1 MDTLTSLLK
10 KNAYTTT
17 SAMRQLSLL
26 RQVLQQIVFVEGASG
41 TVQERYQKA
50 LSTLSDDDRHQ
61 LEGYGTEFL
70 STCTMDTIAHTVA
83 ELRQWVD
90 DCPTLILYVPVEFD
104 NTHLVSIGEWCRH
117 EIHDNLFLEIVIEP
131 SVVGGC
137 AFIYNNQY
145 HDLSLR
151 ARLHEH
157 PEIIPSIIATYES
170 N

>member
-1 MDTLTSLLK
+1 MDTLKSLLR

-17 SAMRQLSLL
+17 SALRQLSLL
-26 RQVLQQIVFVEGASG
+26 RQVLEQVVFVEGASG
-41 TVQERYQKA
+41 TVVERYQTA
-50 LSTLSDDDRHQ
+50 LSKLPSEERHQ
-61 LEGYGTEFL
+61 LEGYGTDFL
-70 STCTMDTIAHTVA
+70 STFAVGTIAKTVA

-104 NTHLVSIGEWCRH
+104 DDHLTAIGEWCRH
-117 EIHDNLFLEIVIEP
+117 EIHNDIFLEIVIEP

-151 ARLHEH
+151 AHLHER
-157 PEIIPSIIATYES
+157 PEVIPSIIATYES